1 MDKPDFIGKSA
12 LEQKG
17 APTRRRVGLKVTGK
31 GIIREAQD
39 VYIDGEKIGVTTSG
53 THCPYLKQAVAL
65 AIVDVAHKVDVRCR
79 MVEAEIVKLPFYKR
93 SK

>member
-1 MDKPDFIGKSA
+1 MEK
-12 LEQKG
+12 
-17 APTRRRVGLKVTGK
+17 
-31 GIIREAQD
+31 
-39 VYIDGEKIGVTTSG
+39 KIGVTTSG

-65 AIVDVAHKVDVRCR
+65 AIVDVAHKDVGTKVQVDVRGR

>member
-1 MDKPDFIGKSA
+1 M
-12 LEQKG
+12 
-17 APTRRRVGLKVTGK
+17 KVTGK

-65 AIVDVAHKVDVRCR
+65 AIVDVAHKDVGTKVQVDVRGR
-79 MVEAEIVKLPFYKR
+79 MVEAEIVKLPFIKEVN
-93 SK
+93 KKKINL